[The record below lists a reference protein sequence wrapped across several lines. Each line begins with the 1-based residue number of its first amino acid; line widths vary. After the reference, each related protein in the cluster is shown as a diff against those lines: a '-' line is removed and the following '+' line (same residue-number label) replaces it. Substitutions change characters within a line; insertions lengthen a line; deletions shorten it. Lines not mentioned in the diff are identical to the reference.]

1 MLCVLAAQCTPCKA
15 RNGTPNASLPATR
28 RARRRRGACVCVIG
42 EPPGGDTGTRAFAGA
57 LAAGFRLVQRLPLP
71 NWSDTAHDLTIWER
85 RRPAPCPGPG
95 REPGD
100 LCETPLDGTSEAVA
114 PRDGR
119 PSALPALECA
129 ACGGG
134 AHGGGGGGTRGGTVA
149 RGGARAPA
157 AQERGAAGA
166 RKRRRGLQAAAGPGP
181 AAALRCRWCRD
192 IFCSLACVRAGAA
205 AHAARHA
212 LRLLFFAR
220 RSMVEPSDYE
230 PMDAA

>member
-1 MLCVLAAQCTPCKA
+1 
-15 RNGTPNASLPATR
+15 
-28 RARRRRGACVCVIG
+28 VCVVG
-42 EPPGGDTGTRAFAGA
+42 EAPGGDTGSLAFAGA

-71 NWSDTAHDLTIWER
+71 NWSDTAHDLTIWDR
-85 RRPAPCPGPG
+85 RRPAPCSGPG
-95 REPGD
+95 REPND
-100 LCETPLDGTSEAVA
+100 LRASASDCTSEVA
-114 PRDGR
+114 APVDGR
-119 PSALPALECA
+119 PAALPALACA

-134 AHGGGGGGTRGGTVA
+134 AHGGGGTPGGTVA

>member
-1 MLCVLAAQCTPCKA
+1 
-15 RNGTPNASLPATR
+15 
-28 RARRRRGACVCVIG
+28 VCVVG
-42 EPPGGDTGTRAFAGA
+42 EAPGGDTGSLAFAGA

-71 NWSDTAHDLTIWER
+71 NWSDTAHDLTIWDC
-85 RRPAPCPGPG
+85 RRPAPCSGPG
-95 REPGD
+95 REPND
-100 LCETPLDGTSEAVA
+100 LRASASDCTSEVA
-114 PRDGR
+114 APVDGR
-119 PSALPALECA
+119 PAALPALACA

-134 AHGGGGGGTRGGTVA
+134 AHGGGGTPGGTVA

>member
-1 MLCVLAAQCTPCKA
+1 MCV
-15 RNGTPNASLPATR
+15 
-28 RARRRRGACVCVIG
+28 VG
-42 EPPGGDTGTRAFAGA
+42 EAPGGDTGSLAFAGA

-71 NWSDTAHDLTIWER
+71 NWSDTAHDLTIWDR
-85 RRPAPCPGPG
+85 RRPAPCSGPG
-95 REPGD
+95 REPND
-100 LCETPLDGTSEAVA
+100 LRASASDCTSEVA
-114 PRDGR
+114 APVDGR
-119 PSALPALECA
+119 PAALPALACA

-134 AHGGGGGGTRGGTVA
+134 AHGGGGTPGGTVA

>member
-1 MLCVLAAQCTPCKA
+1 
-15 RNGTPNASLPATR
+15 
-28 RARRRRGACVCVIG
+28 VCVIG
-42 EPPGGDTGTRAFAGA
+42 EAPGGDTGSRAFARA

-85 RRPAPCPGPG
+85 RRAAPCSGPG

-100 LCETPLDGTSEAVA
+100 LCGSPSDCTSEA
-114 PRDGR
+114 
-119 PSALPALECA
+119 ALPALACA

-134 AHGGGGGGTRGGTVA
+134 AHGSGSGGAPGHAVA
-149 RGGARAPA
+149 CGGARAPA

-166 RKRRRGLQAAAGPGP
+166 RKRRRHLQAAAGPGP

-192 IFCSLACVRAGAA
+192 VFCSLACVRAGAA

-230 PMDAA
+230 PVDAA